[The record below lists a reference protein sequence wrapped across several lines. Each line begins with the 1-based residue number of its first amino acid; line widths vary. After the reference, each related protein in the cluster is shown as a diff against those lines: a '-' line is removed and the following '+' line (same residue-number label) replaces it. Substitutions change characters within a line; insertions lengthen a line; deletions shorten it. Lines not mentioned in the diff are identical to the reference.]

1 MVRLNN
7 YLNEK
12 YIMEVDKINTAT
24 SSGNQSK
31 PDFYILIYN
40 IQKYRNI
47 GTIIR
52 SASAFNV
59 KAVFVYAN
67 KKVLKK
73 FYGNQNT
80 TKTNEFIFFDSL
92 ETIKKYCKDNSI
104 TICGIEITEN
114 SKPVQSSPFLGN
126 TLFVFG
132 NEGTGLSDKQKQLC
146 DYFVYIQQYS
156 NRTGSLNVAIAASIV
171 FHHFAV
177 FAGYTPASFTQE
189 KYETASNYD
198 RKNKE
203 ITFEDL
209 LDEKE
214 SQQGEKTQNKKEET
228 LSQMFD
234 I

>member
-1 MVRLNN
+1 MEADNKIVTNSFP
-7 YLNEK
+7 EK
-12 YIMEVDKINTAT
+12 TN
-24 SSGNQSK
+24 K

-59 KAVFVYAN
+59 KAIFVYAN
-67 KKVLKK
+67 KKILKK
-73 FYGNQNT
+73 FFGNQNT

-104 TICGIEITEN
+104 TICGIEITED
-114 SKPVQSSPFLGN
+114 SKPIQSTPFLGN

-146 DYFVYIQQYS
+146 DYFIFIQQYS

-171 FHHFAV
+171 FHHFAL
-177 FAGYTPASFTQE
+177 FAGYTPALFSKE
-189 KYETASNYD
+189 KYETATQFD
-198 RKNKE
+198 KRNKE
-203 ITFEDL
+203 VNYEDL
-209 LDEKE
+209 IEDREFKE
-214 SQQGEKTQNKKEET
+214 EDINKKDKIEES
-228 LSQMFD
+228 LMNMFEN
-234 I
+234 